1 MSREH
6 FVFVKYHELSLTT
19 LLVTYRLFLVFPRI
33 QIEQVFRV
41 CRKLSTKYAFTV
53 FGSHRPYVIA
63 QLVIYVTFQRT
74 YRKEIGSHVYFG
86 SYWSRVDI
94 PFLKKKLEEKVNKW
108 NVNEISMKRK
118 KKQFW
123 NNSALLKSFLFEFF
137 LTIIF

>member
-6 FVFVKYHELSLTT
+6 FVFVEYHELSFTT

-41 CRKLSTKYAFTV
+41 CRKLSTKYVFIV
-53 FGSHRPYVIA
+53 FGSPGPYVIA

-94 PFLKKKLEEKVNKW
+94 PFLKKKLEEKVNK
-108 NVNEISMKRK
+108 
-118 KKQFW
+118 
-123 NNSALLKSFLFEFF
+123 
-137 LTIIF
+137 

>member
-6 FVFVKYHELSLTT
+6 FVFVKYHELSFTT
-19 LLVTYRLFLVFPRI
+19 LLVTYRLFLLFPRI

-94 PFLKKKLEEKVNKW
+94 PFLKKKLEEKVNK
-108 NVNEISMKRK
+108 
-118 KKQFW
+118 
-123 NNSALLKSFLFEFF
+123 
-137 LTIIF
+137 